1 MDEYSTKKK
10 SLIDGSAFFPRNCSV
25 GGRGSISKEKC
36 WGGGVALANLV
47 GGGGRGSE
55 KKSPDLKSA
64 EVGISVF

>member
-1 MDEYSTKKK
+1 M
-10 SLIDGSAFFPRNCSV
+10 DGSAFFPRNCSV

-36 WGGGVALANLV
+36 WGGGEGSRIGEF
-47 GGGGRGSE
+47 GGEGGPRGSE